1 MKELPYVQFR
11 SRSESEF
18 DTDNFHR
25 SIRPAI
31 FIIGVLVGVLV
42 GM

>member
-1 MKELPYVQFR
+1 MKDMPYIQIR

-31 FIIGVLVGVLV
+31 FIIGVLVGVLM